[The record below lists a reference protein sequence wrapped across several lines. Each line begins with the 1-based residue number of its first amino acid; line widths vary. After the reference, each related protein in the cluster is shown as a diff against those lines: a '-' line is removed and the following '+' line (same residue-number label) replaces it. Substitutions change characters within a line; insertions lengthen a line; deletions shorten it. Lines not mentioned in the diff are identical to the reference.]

1 MIPPD
6 NILDFPLP
14 PLPIAQPIRAR
25 FIPKEDI
32 TAYEVAILL
41 PFYLGLRP
49 LFEHNWIE
57 LGVMTRH
64 LERIVEGPQVTV

>member
-1 MIPPD
+1 MS
-6 NILDFPLP
+6 NIIDFNSLP

-25 FIPKEDI
+25 FIPQLDI
-32 TAYEVAILL
+32 TAHELAVLL

-49 LFEHNWIE
+49 LFERDWVE

-64 LERIVEGPQVTV
+64 LERVVEGPQIVV